1 MSPPLL
7 LPVTINDTRTIIII
21 KLHITAFTE
30 SDCEPTIDQ
39 LVDEFGAVTSVTDWQ
54 MIALQ
59 LDMDQVCVER
69 FEREEGKGIK
79 ECFRN
84 VFTKWKKQLKPPFA
98 WGVIIEALDSSVD
111 EEQHKLAD
119 KLRKKYLSLS

>member
-1 MSPPLL
+1 M
-7 LPVTINDTRTIIII
+7 PVTIIII
-21 KLHITAFTE
+21 TKLHITAHTK

-39 LVDEFGAVTSVTDWQ
+39 LVDEFGVVTSVTDWQ

-69 FEREEGKGIK
+69 FEREEGNGIK

-84 VFTKWKKQLKPPFA
+84 VFTKWKKQLKPPFT
-98 WGVIIEALDSSVD
+98 WGVLIEALDSSVD

>member
-7 LPVTINDTRTIIII
+7 LPITISDTCIIII
-21 KLHITAFTE
+21 KLHITALTE
-30 SDCEPTIDQ
+30 SDREPTIDQ
-39 LVDEFGAVTSVTDWQ
+39 LVDEFGVVTSVTDWQ

-84 VFTKWKKQLKPPFA
+84 VFTKWKKQLKPPFT